1 MKRDRYLQIFFLLT
15 WTSSLFWSVASA
27 AHTFPPG
34 NTISE
39 TNLPDAYELS
49 APGDWGRGMLGDS
62 GSQFFRKCCPSLPIA
77 PIFGSQHWGGRI
89 PLWPPDEEMVWIGT
103 PTAWSLADLQAA
115 WLASPGHPVPVG
127 PVAPVSTS
135 SLARLS
141 RSRAAP
147 SAQFFITFAHAGS
160 TAWASSWR
168 AAWKGA
174 A

>member
-1 MKRDRYLQIFFLLT
+1 MWPALHTPFPRKYYGVKLPAWCIWAQRTRRLGPWYARGILDHSF
-15 WTSSLFWSVASA
+15 SVNA
-27 AHTFPPG
+27 APHSHRSHIWFP
-34 NTISE
+34 
-39 TNLPDAYELS
+39 A
-49 APGDWGRGMLGDS
+49 
-62 GSQFFRKCCPSLPIA
+62 
-77 PIFGSQHWGGRI
+77 WGGRI

-127 PVAPVSTS
+127 PVAPVPAQQ
-135 SLARLS
+135 LGQAKPLQLLQ
-141 RSRAAP
+141 AL
-147 SAQFFITFAHAGS
+147 QFFITFAHAGS